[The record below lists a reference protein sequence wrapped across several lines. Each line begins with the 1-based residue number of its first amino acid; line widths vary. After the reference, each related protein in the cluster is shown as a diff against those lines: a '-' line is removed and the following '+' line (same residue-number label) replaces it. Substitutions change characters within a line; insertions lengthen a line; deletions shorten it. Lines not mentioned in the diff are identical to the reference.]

1 MSSHQVNRT
10 NVERLRGLLAG
21 ALGAVFLAA
30 LSGSGPVWSAP
41 PAPVQYVDLY
51 AGLDAKLK
59 AIDGVVTARST
70 GGKHDV
76 TFSAELLPANAN
88 IGGPLFREQTWPA
101 VLLNL
106 DRLQQLGVRGV
117 KVAVKYPVLIP
128 SFPRSADYLE
138 FYRRVGQELR
148 RRNLKVL
155 VQMTDGFRESAF
167 SALPVEPYYA
177 GLTWERYRREKRQMA
192 ETIIREIRPDYLT
205 VQNEPG
211 TQAHNTGLPMTV
223 QNVTDLLESV
233 TRGLDKRGTL
243 VGAGAGTWE
252 DLAYAQSLSRIGA
265 IDYLDMHIYPI
276 TRDYVNDR
284 AFRFAEIAQRAGK
297 RVVIGEAWLYKAS
310 DQDLR
315 AGNVAAAP
323 GLFAR
328 DVFSFWEPLD
338 ARFVTTMVKFSHAVK
353 IDFTSFFWSRYF
365 FGYVEHSERTGRLP
379 PGELSR
385 LANAAAGRNMTADPP
400 RMTQTGATLQRLIKP

>member
-10 NVERLRGLLAG
+10 TVQGLRGLPGG
-21 ALGAVFLAA
+21 ARGVVFPAA

-41 PAPVQYVDLY
+41 PAPVEYVDLY

-70 GGKHDV
+70 GGKNDV

-88 IGGPLFREQTWPA
+88 IGEPLFREQTWPA

-148 RRNLKVL
+148 RRNLKLL

-177 GLTWERYRREKRQMA
+177 GLTWERYRRRQGEEGEA
-192 ETIIREIRPDYLT
+192 I
-205 VQNEPG
+205 
-211 TQAHNTGLPMTV
+211 GL
-223 QNVTDLLESV
+223 
-233 TRGLDKRGTL
+233 
-243 VGAGAGTWE
+243 
-252 DLAYAQSLSRIGA
+252 
-265 IDYLDMHIYPI
+265 
-276 TRDYVNDR
+276 
-284 AFRFAEIAQRAGK
+284 GK
-297 RVVIGEAWLYKAS
+297 RPRHL
-310 DQDLR
+310 
-315 AGNVAAAP
+315 
-323 GLFAR
+323 
-328 DVFSFWEPLD
+328 
-338 ARFVTTMVKFSHAVK
+338 
-353 IDFTSFFWSRYF
+353 
-365 FGYVEHSERTGRLP
+365 
-379 PGELSR
+379 
-385 LANAAAGRNMTADPP
+385 TAHE
-400 RMTQTGATLQRLIKP
+400 Q

>member
-88 IGGPLFREQTWPA
+88 IGEPLFREQTWPA

-117 KVAVKYPVLIP
+117 KVAVKYPVLMP

-138 FYRRVGQELR
+138 FYRRVGQEVR
-148 RRNLKVL
+148 RRNLKLL

-223 QNVTDLLESV
+223 QNVTDLLEYV
-233 TRGLDKRGTL
+233 TRGLDKRGVL

-252 DLAYAQSLSRIGA
+252 DLAYAQSLARIGGL
-265 IDYLDMHIYPI
+265 DYLDMHIYPI

-284 AFRFAEIAQRAGK
+284 AFRFAEVAQRAGK

-338 ARFVTTMVKFSHAVK
+338 AQFVTTVVKLSHAVK

-365 FGYVEHSERTGRLP
+365 FGYADYSERTGRLS